1 MEQHEKELLL
11 ARIKCSYYIYRRKD
25 LTLYI
30 HPVTKDQDYES
41 QFIFS
46 DVYKEALGQG
56 SMVEEELLEMLQD
69 QDLWNKTKE
78 DRLEE
83 LNKEEDK
90 YKKEVFESFFD
101 TSGREE
107 ARRELNRGR
116 EETLSLLNDR
126 HSYDHLTCNGIAT
139 FAKSIWVMENTTKLS
154 NGDPYEWEEIKPDRL
169 LTEIRR
175 DTISE
180 SQYRELARTTP
191 WRNFWNCRKSCSGV
205 FDIPAI
211 DLSTEQI
218 SLVSFS
224 LMYDNIY
231 QSTECP
237 TDDIVEDN
245 DAIDGW
251 LILQREKQSKSQ
263 KEKLLEKLHSKHENS
278 KDIFVKA
285 DDAEHAKR
293 INNLNGNYAQHVK
306 SSRVKQIKE
315 TDGELDHYR
324 FNDIQKDIKD
334 QIMEAG
340 I

>member
-11 ARIKCSYYIYRRKD
+11 ARIKCGYYIYRKKD

-30 HPVTKDQDYES
+30 YPTTKHQDYES

-46 DVYKEALGQG
+46 EAYKEALSEG

-78 DRLEE
+78 ERLEE
-83 LNKEEDK
+83 LSKEDDK
-90 YKKEVFESFFD
+90 YKKEVFESFFNAEE
-101 TSGREE
+101 REE
-107 ARRELNRGR
+107 ARRELNRAR
-116 EETLSLLNDR
+116 QETLSLLNDR

-139 FAKSIWVMENTTKLS
+139 FAKSIWVIENTTKLP

-169 LTEIRR
+169 LTEIRK
-175 DTISE
+175 DGIHE
-180 SQYRELARTTP
+180 NQYRELARTTP

-205 FDIPAI
+205 FDVPAM
-211 DLSTEQI
+211 DLNTEQI

-237 TDDIVEDN
+237 TDEIVEDN

-263 KEKLLEKLHSKHENS
+263 KEKLLEKLHSKHEKS

-285 DDAEHAKR
+285 DDADHARR
-293 INNLNGNYAQHVK
+293 INSLNGNYAQHVK

-315 TDGELDHYR
+315 TDGELDHYK